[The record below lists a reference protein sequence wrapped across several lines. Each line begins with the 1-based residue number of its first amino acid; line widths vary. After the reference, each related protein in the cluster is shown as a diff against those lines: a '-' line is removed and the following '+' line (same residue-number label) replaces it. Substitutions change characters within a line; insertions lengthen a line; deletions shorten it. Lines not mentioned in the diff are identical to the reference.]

1 MCVCER
7 ERECVCVCL
16 LWVLTVDSVLAPQN
30 QQVFTDA
37 LDFLDE
43 SFSSLWLLLVHRC
56 GFLNSFYRRS
66 IQALPTLI
74 PKPDLCARARVCVC
88 VCVRAQAQAC

>member
-1 MCVCER
+1 M
-7 ERECVCVCL
+7 CL

-56 GFLNSFYRRS
+56 GFLNSFYRRL

-74 PKPDLCARARVCVC
+74 PKPDLCAHARARVCA
-88 VCVRAQAQAC
+88 RAQVQAY